1 MLMLKNMAMA
11 VDNVRTTLKKIS
23 SELDD
28 VEHRREVLIKGTRA
42 VIMKCS
48 KSIVALH
55 RRRTEDA
62 AELLKEAQSELY
74 SLKTQASN
82 DLEKYLVN
90 AEQELV
96 EAYQIKCVYEKANL
110 AGIED
115 LNVANSSYLL
125 GLLDS
130 IGEIKR
136 MIYDNLRSERIS
148 DALNLFAL
156 MEDLYSSLYP
166 LSVYDNI
173 IPGIKRKLDIANLI
187 IENAR
192 STLTEESSRESLI
205 KRLDSFEKQ
214 RGS

>member
-1 MLMLKNMAMA
+1 MLKNMAMA
-11 VDNVRTTLKKIS
+11 ADNVRTTLKKIS

-28 VEHRREVLIKGTRA
+28 VEHRREVLLKGTRA

-55 RRRTEDA
+55 SRRSEDA

-74 SLKTQASN
+74 SLRTQASN

-96 EAYQIKCVYEKANL
+96 EAYQIKCVYEKASL
-110 AGIED
+110 AGIAD

-136 MIYDNLRSERIS
+136 MIYDNLRSARIS